1 MSMTLKDAHKEAL
14 RVFRECQG
22 VEAAFQQMLVEA
34 CEPIYLEVLRDAT
47 TNAINLPIYTII
59 QYLYDTYGAIS
70 PETLKE
76 KRIEIENIQFDPNLP
91 IDVIFNKIE
100 KFTHLAEAARSPL
113 NQKTVDRFCLQ
124 HFSRCD
130 HFHEVSH
137 RLGRETANESNM
149 DSNENRLQKSTK
161 RVKENRRYTS

>member
-1 MSMTLKDAHKEAL
+1 
-14 RVFRECQG
+14 
-22 VEAAFQQMLVEA
+22 MLVEA
-34 CEPIYLEVLRDAT
+34 CKPIYLEALRDAT

-91 IDVIFNKIE
+91 IDVIYNKIE

-113 NQKTVDRFCLQ
+113 NQKQSIDFAYNIFRDATIF
-124 HFSRCD
+124 
-130 HFHEVSH
+130 
-137 RLGRETANESNM
+137 
-149 DSNENRLQKSTK
+149 TK
-161 RVKENRRYTS
+161 YLID